1 MKPLCL
7 LSLLLLQLVLPLAAI
22 SAQEMDLYTNT
33 GIEIGKPGGRII
45 LASLGDAKTFN
56 PITANETSSTD
67 IIMHIYEGLIGYH
80 PEKKTVIPGLA
91 SSWEHSPDYLTWTF
105 HLRKGVTWND
115 GQPFTAD
122 DVIFSL
128 DVIYDDKVINP
139 ARSFLEVKGQKFQ
152 YRKVDDLTVE
162 IKLPAVY
169 GPFERAIS
177 TSVLVIPRHK
187 LEADWKAGRISEALN
202 VDTPPAEVVGTG
214 PFKIKQYLSGERVIL
229 ERNPNYWKQDEK
241 GQRLPYLDEIVFLN
255 VPDLAA
261 MDVAF
266 EAGKVDAHTIT
277 PDKYKRFKE
286 LEQSGNFTIYELGV
300 DLGES
305 HFWFNQNTGTN
316 ASTGKSLVEPHKMG
330 WFSNVEFRKAI
341 SHCVNREGIIRNVFR
356 GRAEA
361 IYGPIS
367 PANTPWY
374 NPNIPKFEYDL
385 EAAKKILDGLQYIDR
400 NGDGIREDLQGNK
413 IEFTFITN
421 RENGIRER
429 MGNIIQ
435 ESFKEAGIDGRM
447 KLVDFNTLVTAIA
460 DSFDY
465 EACLL
470 GLTGTDYPLSG
481 LNVYRSSGRTH
492 SWFPN
497 QKTPATEWEAKVD
510 QLIEDFLATP
520 EEKDQIKI
528 WWDIQQIYAENQ
540 PMAWLV
546 NPKVYVA
553 VRNKFGNM
561 RPQILRPREAW
572 NIEEL
577 FVKEP

>member
-1 MKPLCL
+1 MMRIVLSLMAAFTL
-7 LSLLLLQLVLPLAAI
+7 LSFSGKAFSEDIDFDIA
-22 SAQEMDLYTNT
+22 T

-45 LASLGDAKTFN
+45 LAALGDPKTFN
-56 PITANETSSTD
+56 PVTANESSSSD
-67 IIMHIYEGLIGYH
+67 VIQHIYEGLISYH
-80 PEKKTVIPGLA
+80 LEKKKIVPVLA
-91 SSWEHSPDYLTWTF
+91 SSWEHSDDFLTWTF
-105 HLRKGVTWND
+105 HLRKGALWND
-115 GQPFTAD
+115 GTPLTAD

-128 DVIYDDKVINP
+128 DVIYDDQVINP

-152 YRKVDDLTVE
+152 YRKVDGRTVE

-169 GPFERAIS
+169 GPFERSIA
-177 TSVLVIPRHK
+177 TSLVIIPKHK
-187 LEADWKAGRISEALN
+187 LEEAWKKGQLTEALN
-202 VDTPPAEVVGTG
+202 VDTPPKDVVGTG
-214 PFKIKQYLSGERVIL
+214 PFRLKQYLSGESVVL
-229 ERNPNYWKQDEK
+229 EKNPLYWRKDEA
-241 GQRLPYLDEIVFLN
+241 GNRLPYLDEIILLN
-255 VPDLAA
+255 VPDLAT

-266 EAGKVDAHTIT
+266 EAGKTDSHGIS
-277 PDKYKRFKE
+277 PDKYKRFKDQ
-286 LEQSGNFTIYELGV
+286 EQKGNFTIYELGV
-300 DLGES
+300 DLGEN
-305 HFWFNQNTGTN
+305 HLWFNQNTGTN
-316 ASTGKSLVEPHKMG
+316 PQTHQPFVPPHKLA
-330 WFSNVEFRKAI
+330 WFTHVEFRKAI
-341 SHCVNREGIIRNVFR
+341 SHCINREGIIRNVFR

-367 PANTPWY
+367 PANTEWY
-374 NPNIPKFEYDL
+374 NPDIPKFEYDL
-385 EAAKKILDGLQYIDR
+385 DAARRILDSLQFIDR
-400 NGDGIREDLQGNK
+400 NGDGIREDPQGNP

-435 ESFKEAGIDGRM
+435 ESFKEAGLNGRM

-470 GLTGTDYPLSG
+470 GLTGSDYPLSG

-520 EEKDQIKI
+520 DDAAQKRI
-528 WWDIQQIYAENQ
+528 WRDIQMLYAENQ

-546 NPKVYVA
+546 NSKVYLA

-561 RPQILRPREAW
+561 RPRVVRPRDVW
-572 NIEEL
+572 NADEI
-577 FVKEP
+577 FIKE

>member
-1 MKPLCL
+1 MKPLLL
-7 LSLLLLQLVLPLAAI
+7 LSLLALQQVLPPVTT
-22 SAQEMDLYTNT
+22 SAQEIDLDTAT
-33 GIEIGKPGGRII
+33 GIEIGKYGGRIV

-67 IIMHIYEGLIGYH
+67 IIQHIYEGLIGYH
-80 PEKKTVIPGLA
+80 TERKVVIPGLA
-91 SSWEHSPDYLTWTF
+91 SSWEHSPDFLTWTF

-115 GQPFTAD
+115 GHPFSAD

-128 DVIYDDKVINP
+128 DVTYDDKVINP

-162 IKLPAVY
+162 IKLPAIY
-169 GPFERAIS
+169 GPFERALA
-177 TSVLVIPRHK
+177 TSVVIIPKHK
-187 LEADWKAGRISEALN
+187 LEADWKAGKLTEALN
-202 VDTPPAEVVGTG
+202 VNTLPTEVVGTG

-255 VPDLAA
+255 VPDIAA

-266 EAGKVDAHTIT
+266 EAGKVDTHTIT
-277 PDKYKRFKE
+277 PDKYKRFKD
-286 LEQSGNFTIYELGV
+286 LEQSGNFTIHELGV

-316 ASTGKSLVEPHKMG
+316 ASTGKPLVEPHKMA

-341 SHCVNREGIIRNVFR
+341 SHCINREGIIKNVFR

-367 PANTPWY
+367 PANPPWY
-374 NPNIPKFEYDL
+374 NPNIPKFEYNL
-385 EAAKKILDGLQYIDR
+385 EAAKKILDGLQYVDR
-400 NGDGIREDLQGNK
+400 NGDGIREDPQGNK

-421 RENGIRER
+421 RENNIRER

-435 ESFKEAGIDGRM
+435 ESFKEVGIDGRM

-465 EACLL
+465 DACLL
-470 GLTGTDYPLSG
+470 GLTGSDYPLSG

-520 EEKDQIKI
+520 DEKDQIKI
-528 WWDIQQIYAENQ
+528 WWDIQQLYAENQ

-553 VRNKFGNM
+553 VRNRFGNM
-561 RPQILRPREAW
+561 RPRVIRPREVW
-572 NIEEL
+572 NIEEI
-577 FVKEP
+577 FVK

>member
-1 MKPLCL
+1 MKPLFLFTL
-7 LSLLLLQLVLPLAAI
+7 LTLQLVSPLAVS
-22 SAQEMDLYTNT
+22 SAQEIDLDTTT
-33 GIEIGKPGGRII
+33 GIEIGKYGGRII

-67 IIMHIYEGLIGYH
+67 IIQHIYEGLIGYH
-80 PEKKTVIPGLA
+80 TEKKMIFPGLA
-91 SSWEHSPDYLTWTF
+91 SSWKHSPDYLTWTF
-105 HLRKGVTWND
+105 HLRKGVVWND
-115 GQPFTAD
+115 GHPFTAD

-152 YRKVDDLTVE
+152 YRKIDDHTVE
-162 IKLPAVY
+162 IKLPAIY

-177 TSVLVIPRHK
+177 TSVTIIPKHK
-187 LEADWKAGRISEALN
+187 LEADWKAGRLSESLN

-214 PFKIKQYLSGERVIL
+214 PFRIKQYLSGERVIL

-266 EAGKVDAHTIT
+266 EAGKVDSHTIT
-277 PDKYKRFKE
+277 PDKYKRFKD
-286 LEQSGNFTIYELGV
+286 LEQSGNFTIHELGV
-300 DLGES
+300 DLGEN
-305 HFWFNQNTGTN
+305 HFWFNQNTGSN
-316 ASTGKSLVEPHKMG
+316 ESTGKPLVEPHKMA

-341 SHCVNREGIIRNVFR
+341 SHCINREGIIRNVFR

-367 PANTPWY
+367 PANPPWY
-374 NPNIPKFEYDL
+374 NPNIPKFEYNI
-385 EAAKKILDGLQYIDR
+385 EAARKILDGLQYIDR
-400 NGDGIREDLQGNK
+400 NGDGFREDPQGNT
-413 IEFTFITN
+413 IQFTFITN
-421 RENGIRER
+421 RENNIRER
-429 MGNIIQ
+429 IGNIIQ

-470 GLTGTDYPLSG
+470 GLTGSDYPLSG

-510 QLIEDFLATP
+510 QLIEAFLATP
-520 EEKDQIKI
+520 EEKDQVKI
-528 WWDIQQIYAENQ
+528 WWDIQQLYAENQ

-561 RPQILRPREAW
+561 RPRVIRPREVW
-572 NIEEL
+572 NIEEI
-577 FVKEP
+577 FVK

>member
-1 MKPLCL
+1 MKPLFLFTL
-7 LSLLLLQLVLPLAAI
+7 LTLQLVSPLAVS
-22 SAQEMDLYTNT
+22 SAQEIDLDTTT
-33 GIEIGKPGGRII
+33 GIEIGKYGGRII

-67 IIMHIYEGLIGYH
+67 IIQHIYEGLIGYH
-80 PEKKTVIPGLA
+80 TEKKMIVPGLA
-91 SSWEHSPDYLTWTF
+91 SSWKHSPDYLTWTF
-105 HLRKGVTWND
+105 HLRKGVVWND
-115 GQPFTAD
+115 GHPFTAD

-152 YRKVDDLTVE
+152 YRKIDDHTVE
-162 IKLPAVY
+162 IKLPAIY

-177 TSVLVIPRHK
+177 TSVTIIPKHK
-187 LEADWKAGRISEALN
+187 LEADWKAGRLSESLN

-214 PFKIKQYLSGERVIL
+214 PFRIKQYLSGERVIL

-266 EAGKVDAHTIT
+266 EAGKVDSHTIT
-277 PDKYKRFKE
+277 PDKYKRFKD
-286 LEQSGNFTIYELGV
+286 LEQSGNFTIHELGV
-300 DLGES
+300 DLGEN
-305 HFWFNQNTGTN
+305 HFWFNQNTGSN
-316 ASTGKSLVEPHKMG
+316 ESTGKPLVEPHKMA

-341 SHCVNREGIIRNVFR
+341 SHCINREGIIRNVFR

-367 PANTPWY
+367 PANPPWY
-374 NPNIPKFEYDL
+374 NPNIPKFEYNI
-385 EAAKKILDGLQYIDR
+385 EAARKILDGLQYIDR
-400 NGDGIREDLQGNK
+400 NGDGFREDPQGNT
-413 IEFTFITN
+413 IQFTFITN
-421 RENGIRER
+421 RENNIRER
-429 MGNIIQ
+429 IGNIIQ

-470 GLTGTDYPLSG
+470 GLTGSDYPLSG

-510 QLIEDFLATP
+510 QLIEAFLATP
-520 EEKDQIKI
+520 EEKDQVKI
-528 WWDIQQIYAENQ
+528 WWDIQQLYAENQ

-561 RPQILRPREAW
+561 RPRVIRPREVW
-572 NIEEL
+572 NIEEI
-577 FVKEP
+577 FVK